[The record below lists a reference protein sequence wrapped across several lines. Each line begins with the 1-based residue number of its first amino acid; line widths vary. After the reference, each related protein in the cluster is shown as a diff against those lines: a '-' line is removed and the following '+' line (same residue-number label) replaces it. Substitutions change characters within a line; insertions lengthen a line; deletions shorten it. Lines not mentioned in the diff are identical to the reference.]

1 MTHATEGQLVAWMD
15 GEIDD
20 SAAAELSDHL
30 AVCAACAGELSELRR
45 LSASAHAAL
54 GLLDASPP
62 MLRARASIA
71 AARVRSGSGRGRRLS
86 WAGLSGFAR
95 AAMLVLA
102 LAGVATAVVPGSPVR
117 IALEATFARVAE
129 VVQGAPDAEPMPA
142 PAPPTEAPAPSETM
156 GMAILPADGR
166 VRVVLHAPAGIVD
179 VHVRLVDERR
189 ARVETATAQPDV
201 RLRSAAGRIEVIGLT
216 TGEVR
221 IDIPRTVPLA
231 TVEIGGVVHVFKDG
245 GRLQLAGPAGSDGGT
260 AVRFRTGS

>member
-1 MTHATEGQLVAWMD
+1 MTHATEGQLLAWVD

-71 AARVRSGSGRGRRLS
+71 AARGGRGRRLS

-102 LAGVATAVVPGSPVR
+102 LAGVAAAVVPGSPVR

-129 VVQGAPDAEPMPA
+129 VVQGTPDAEPVPV
-142 PAPPTEAPAPSETM
+142 PAPPTAAPAPSETM
-156 GMAILPADGR
+156 GMAILPAAGR

-179 VHVRLVDERR
+179 VHVRLVEERR

-221 IDIPRTVPLA
+221 IDIPRQVPLA
-231 TVEIGGVVHVFKDG
+231 TVEIGGVIHVFKEG